1 MNFGIPMRWLEPGEH
16 DETTCYVCQNSG
28 IMNLNRHNRK
38 SFVYKAVP
46 SALLPVPHSDVL
58 PVPVL
63 PVLSPSLRWGS
74 GTSFE
79 TETFV
84 SNFQQFEATS
94 SPKLMSQDHLNALVR
109 KLGLSKNN
117 AEILAADL
125 KSLHLLEPGVKV
137 SSFRTRQHSFVP
149 YFTVN
154 ETNTFVYCNNIVGL
168 MNEMSIQY
176 NPADWRI
183 FIDSSKESL
192 KAVLLFYDNSKN
204 PIPIAYG
211 VNMKESYDSIKCI
224 LDVVKY
230 EEHKWRVCC
239 DLKVVAFLS
248 GMQSGYVK
256 YPCFLCKWDSRWRG
270 NQYGKKIWESRAYGE
285 LGEYN
290 IIHPPLVPTEQILL
304 PPLHIKLGVVKNF
317 VKTLNKNGSAFE
329 FLKSIFPKLSEAK
342 IKEGIQLAV

>member
-1 MNFGIPMRWLEPGEH
+1 MNFGIPMRWLDPGEH
-16 DETTCYVCQNSG
+16 DETTCYVCQNIG
-28 IMNLNRHNRK
+28 IMKLNRHNRK
-38 SFVYKAVP
+38 RFLYNAVP

-58 PVPVL
+58 PVPAL
-63 PVLSPSLRWGS
+63 PVRSPSLLWEP
-74 GTSFE
+74 GTRAE
-79 TETFV
+79 TETIV
-84 SNFQQFEATS
+84 SNFVQFEATS
-94 SPKLMSQDHLNALVR
+94 SPKLMSQEHLNALVR

-125 KSLHLLEPGVKV
+125 KNLHLLEPGVKI
-137 SSFRTRQHSFVP
+137 SSFRTRQHTFHP
-149 YFTVN
+149 FFTVN
-154 ETNTFVYCNNIVGL
+154 DTNTFVYCNDIVGL
-168 MNEMSIQY
+168 MNEMGIQY

-183 FIDSSKESL
+183 FIDSSQKSL

-211 VNMKESYDSIKCI
+211 INMKESYDSIKHI

-230 EEHKWRVCC
+230 EEHKWRACC

-270 NQYGKKIWESRAYGE
+270 NQYAIQSWESRAHGK
-285 LGEYN
+285 LGEHN
-290 IIHPPLVPTEQILL
+290 IIQPPLIPTEKILL

-317 VKTLNKNGSAFE
+317 IKTLVKNGPALE
-329 FLKSIFPKLSEAK
+329 FLKSLFPKLSEAK
-342 IKEGIQLAV
+342 IKEGIIYL